1 MTPVLG
7 TVEEQLQVAQA
18 AALRFFRERND
29 YRARHETSLEV
40 IRAREQHVEILRL
53 EVKRLRKALLC
64 PQCHGKGRV
73 AVFGFIGINWM
84 DCRECEAAQI
94 RKEAR
99 ENEKDKK
106 DKKVAVRES

>member
-1 MTPVLG
+1 MALDAMDLTLVLG
-7 TVEEQLQVAQA
+7 TVEEQLRIAQRA
-18 AALRFFRERND
+18 AIRYFRERND

-64 PQCHGKGRV
+64 PQCHGKGLV
-73 AVFGFIGINWM
+73 AVFGFTRINRM

-99 ENEKDKK
+99 K
-106 DKKVAVRES
+106 